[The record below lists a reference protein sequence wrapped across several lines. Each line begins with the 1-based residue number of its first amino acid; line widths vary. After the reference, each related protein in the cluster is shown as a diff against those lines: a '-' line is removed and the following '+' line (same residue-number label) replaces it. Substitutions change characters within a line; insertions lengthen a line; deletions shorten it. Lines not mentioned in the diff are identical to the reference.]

1 MAVDS
6 SAILIRLTALTDT
19 SWIVHWFTA
28 EHGLLKT
35 VAKGARR
42 PNSAFAGK
50 LDLFFSAEIV
60 WSAAARG
67 ELHHLR
73 EVAVSH
79 WREGLR
85 RSYPATLLA
94 GYCCRLIEM
103 AVEREHPE
111 PALHDLLRRALDHL
125 AEQEP
130 SMRALRHFESE
141 LAKSLGVANDSSQA
155 EHALRDHLGP
165 LPAMRR
171 DLCER
176 LSDR

>member
-1 MAVDS
+1 MIHDS

-28 EHGLLKT
+28 EHGLIKT

-50 LDLFFSAEIV
+50 LDLFFSADLV
-60 WSAAARG
+60 WSEAARG

-73 EVAVSH
+73 EVAVSD

-85 RSYPATLLA
+85 RSYLTTLLA
-94 GYCCRLIEM
+94 GYCCRLIET
-103 AVEREHPE
+103 AVEREHPDA
-111 PALHDLLRRALDHL
+111 ALHDLLRRALDHIATAAPTL
-125 AEQEP
+125 
-130 SMRALRHFESE
+130 RALRHFENE
-141 LAKSLGVANDSSQA
+141 LARALGIAPDERQA
-155 EHALRDHLGP
+155 EQALRDHLGA

-171 DLCER
+171 ELLER
-176 LSDR
+176 LSDG